1 MGIDLSEKNHV
12 KLRISSGLEDPPEAK
27 TARGVDCGWQLNDRL
42 MVSLRGPEKYPS
54 GI

>member
-1 MGIDLSEKNHV
+1 MDFSEKDHV
-12 KLRISSGLEDPPEAK
+12 KLRISFVLEDSPEAK

-42 MVSLRGPEKYPS
+42 MVSLRGLEKYPS